1 MPAIRLLDTEHQT
14 ELAYLHEQLIEG
26 EPVQDKSWRYA
37 EEYLMQL
44 GIYNV
49 ILVEENDVRN
59 YKRFLLED
67 RDCTIRAANSMT
79 SFLRNKKAYWI
90 EQEYGD
96 LLEEIRQCEGIEMPL
111 TGNIKNF
118 LIREGIHHI
127 REIDY
132 SIREKY
138 EQYLMKEKKPEQV
151 LRYLKTLDRIKQY
164 HIRQEMKQF
173 ANIKKFYLKYEQQI
187 LFLPYLPDQKLAMEF
202 DKVRDKTELVWD
214 FSVKAS
220 EKMKQQIFQLL
231 IHILE
236 NVKDPKDR
244 RVRFLLPMQWMYQ
257 YCIKQGIVD
266 IETIEQEEIEKLEE
280 IVKQK
285 VVNYPIHH
293 DRSVDEDIYM
303 EILHK
308 LNLFPE
314 ELRLIFL
321 HLWATGLRISEV
333 CTLKGDAY
341 YWDGEDAW
349 IKVYQIKMKA
359 DKMIPVPFML
369 YEVMQQYI
377 KKNHIHANDYVFQAE
392 QGGAYRI
399 GSFVKRF
406 RTQCKK
412 HKIADCEY
420 VFKTHDYRHTL
431 ATQFYDDGVPIQTIR
446 DYLGHVAEEM
456 TKQYVDYIDRSPA
469 FGNTHFRYAY
479 FKNGLS

>member
-1 MPAIRLLDTEHQT
+1 MNRQILDITKF
-14 ELAYLHEQLIEG
+14 Y
-26 EPVQDKSWRYA
+26 
-37 EEYLMQL
+37 EYLK
-44 GIYNV
+44 IKKHIKV
-49 ILVEENDVRN
+49 IP
-59 YKRFLLED
+59 FHP
-67 RDCTIRAANSMT
+67 
-79 SFLRNKKAYWI
+79 
-90 EQEYGD
+90 EY
-96 LLEEIRQCEGIEMPL
+96 
-111 TGNIKNF
+111 
-118 LIREGIHHI
+118 
-127 REIDY
+127 
-132 SIREKY
+132 Y
-138 EQYLMKEKKPEQV
+138 EQ
-151 LRYLKTLDRIKQY
+151 
-164 HIRQEMKQF
+164 
-173 ANIKKFYLKYEQQI
+173 
-187 LFLPYLPDQKLAMEF
+187 
-202 DKVRDKTELVWD
+202 KV
-214 FSVKAS
+214 
-220 EKMKQQIFQLL
+220 
-231 IHILE
+231 
-236 NVKDPKDR
+236 
-244 RVRFLLPMQWMYQ
+244 
-257 YCIKQGIVD
+257 
-266 IETIEQEEIEKLEE
+266 
-280 IVKQK
+280 
-285 VVNYPIHH
+285 YPIHH
-293 DRSVDEDIYM
+293 DRSVEEDIYM

-412 HKIADCEY
+412 YKIADCEY

-456 TKQYVDYIDRSPA
+456 TKQYVDYMPKKIEKANDNYFDKPENNIALTITPKKR
-469 FGNTHFRYAY
+469 RYRHE
-479 FKNGLS
+479 KG

>member
-1 MPAIRLLDTEHQT
+1 
-14 ELAYLHEQLIEG
+14 
-26 EPVQDKSWRYA
+26 
-37 EEYLMQL
+37 
-44 GIYNV
+44 
-49 ILVEENDVRN
+49 
-59 YKRFLLED
+59 
-67 RDCTIRAANSMT
+67 
-79 SFLRNKKAYWI
+79 
-90 EQEYGD
+90 
-96 LLEEIRQCEGIEMPL
+96 
-111 TGNIKNF
+111 
-118 LIREGIHHI
+118 
-127 REIDY
+127 
-132 SIREKY
+132 
-138 EQYLMKEKKPEQV
+138 
-151 LRYLKTLDRIKQY
+151 
-164 HIRQEMKQF
+164 
-173 ANIKKFYLKYEQQI
+173 
-187 LFLPYLPDQKLAMEF
+187 
-202 DKVRDKTELVWD
+202 
-214 FSVKAS
+214 
-220 EKMKQQIFQLL
+220 
-231 IHILE
+231 
-236 NVKDPKDR
+236 
-244 RVRFLLPMQWMYQ
+244 
-257 YCIKQGIVD
+257 
-266 IETIEQEEIEKLEE
+266 
-280 IVKQK
+280 
-285 VVNYPIHH
+285 
-293 DRSVDEDIYM
+293 M

-456 TKQYVDYIDRSPA
+456 TKQYVDYIPKKIEKANDNYFDKPENNIALTITPKKR
-469 FGNTHFRYAY
+469 RYRHE
-479 FKNGLS
+479 KG

>member
-1 MPAIRLLDTEHQT
+1 MEHFIVDMQT
-14 ELAYLHEQLIEG
+14 E
-26 EPVQDKSWRYA
+26 KS
-37 EEYLMQL
+37 
-44 GIYNV
+44 
-49 ILVEENDVRN
+49 
-59 YKRFLLED
+59 
-67 RDCTIRAANSMT
+67 
-79 SFLRNKKAYWI
+79 KKY
-90 EQEYGD
+90 Y
-96 LLEEIRQCEGIEMPL
+96 
-111 TGNIKNF
+111 F
-118 LIREGIHHI
+118 IREEVSQ
-127 REIDY
+127 EIVLLP
-132 SIREKY
+132 S
-138 EQYLMKEKKPEQV
+138 QYLMHKMRAKGSPNTIKRSALVISYYLNYLSENQLTMEDVWNMKYEKQQEHFTDFLIWLKAGMHSKDEYTKKPYNETCNA
-151 LRYLKTLDRIKQY
+151 YLKEVFRLYNFAEQQEGCEQSLKVLSDAQY
-164 HIRQEMKQF
+164 IVRNSVGIRKILNRRSF
-173 ANIKKFYLKYEQQI
+173 HGYLKE
-187 LFLPYLPDQKLAMEF
+187 
-202 DKVRDKTELVWD
+202 TG
-214 FSVKAS
+214 
-220 EKMKQQIFQLL
+220 
-231 IHILE
+231 HIG
-236 NVKDPKDR
+236 R
-244 RVRFLLPMQWMYQ
+244 
-257 YCIKQGIVD
+257 
-266 IETIEQEEIEKLEE
+266 TIEQDK
-280 IVKQK
+280 IVILLKACANCRDQVLLLLLAETVNRQILDITKFYEYLKIKKHIKAIPFHPEYYEQK
-285 VVNYPIHH
+285 VYPIHH

-456 TKQYVDYIDRSPA
+456 TKQYVDYMPKKIEKANDNYFDKPENNIALTITPKKR
-469 FGNTHFRYAY
+469 RYRHE
-479 FKNGLS
+479 KG

>member
-1 MPAIRLLDTEHQT
+1 
-14 ELAYLHEQLIEG
+14 
-26 EPVQDKSWRYA
+26 
-37 EEYLMQL
+37 
-44 GIYNV
+44 
-49 ILVEENDVRN
+49 
-59 YKRFLLED
+59 
-67 RDCTIRAANSMT
+67 
-79 SFLRNKKAYWI
+79 
-90 EQEYGD
+90 
-96 LLEEIRQCEGIEMPL
+96 
-111 TGNIKNF
+111 
-118 LIREGIHHI
+118 
-127 REIDY
+127 
-132 SIREKY
+132 
-138 EQYLMKEKKPEQV
+138 
-151 LRYLKTLDRIKQY
+151 
-164 HIRQEMKQF
+164 
-173 ANIKKFYLKYEQQI
+173 
-187 LFLPYLPDQKLAMEF
+187 
-202 DKVRDKTELVWD
+202 
-214 FSVKAS
+214 
-220 EKMKQQIFQLL
+220 
-231 IHILE
+231 
-236 NVKDPKDR
+236 
-244 RVRFLLPMQWMYQ
+244 
-257 YCIKQGIVD
+257 
-266 IETIEQEEIEKLEE
+266 
-280 IVKQK
+280 
-285 VVNYPIHH
+285 
-293 DRSVDEDIYM
+293 M

-446 DYLGHVAEEM
+446 DYLGHVARRN
-456 TKQYVDYIDRSPA
+456 D
-469 FGNTHFRYAY
+469 
-479 FKNGLS
+479 